1 MRLVSLC
8 PSNTELVAYLG
19 ATDMLVGVDN
29 YSDWPSPVTTLPRL
43 GPDLSI
49 DMEKVA
55 SLKPDLVLA
64 SLSVPGMEKNI
75 AALERYGIPYVIFN
89 PSTLSDISNDL
100 QTLGKLIGKEEAAT
114 TITQRISRLV
124 ESYSDPSPSQRPT
137 IYWEWWPK
145 PIFTPGAGN
154 WLTEIS
160 HLAGGING
168 FWDDP
173 RASVQTT
180 WEDVLQRDP
189 DHICLVW
196 VGVDPAKVKKEFV
209 LKRPEIET
217 LTAFKNNSIH
227 ILPEPFFCRPSPR
240 LYTGLM
246 IIHHLLNK
254 KESLPS
260 PISDPILGF

>member
-19 ATDMLVGVDN
+19 ATDLLVGVDN

-55 SLKPDLVLA
+55 SLNPDIVLA

-75 AALERYGIPYVIFN
+75 AALESHGIPYVIFN

-100 QTLGKLIGKEEAAT
+100 HTLAKLIGREERAIAVT
-114 TITQRISRLV
+114 ERISQLV
-124 ESYSDPSPSQRPT
+124 RTFVHPAQRPT
-137 IYWEWWPK
+137 IYWEWWAK

-160 HLAGGING
+160 YLAGGTNC
-168 FWDDP
+168 FKDDP
-173 RASVQTT
+173 RASVKTT
-180 WEDVLQRDP
+180 WEDVVKRDP

-209 LKRPEIET
+209 LKRPEVET
-217 LTAFKNNSIH
+217 LKAFKNNSIH
-227 ILPEPFFCRPSPR
+227 ILPEPYFCRPSPR
-240 LYTGLM
+240 VYTGLQ

-254 KESLPS
+254 NVPLTS
-260 PISDPILGF
+260 PFLDPILGGV

>member
-19 ATDMLVGVDN
+19 ATDLLVGVDN
-29 YSDWPSPVTTLPRL
+29 YSDWPSSVKTLPQL

-49 DMEKVA
+49 NVEKVA
-55 SLKPDLVLA
+55 SLKPDLCLA

-75 AALERYGIPYVIFN
+75 AALEKHKLPYVIFN

-100 QTLGKLIGKEEAAT
+100 LTLGKLIGREEAALT
-114 TITQRISRLV
+114 LTDKISQLIKTFGPAF
-124 ESYSDPSPSQRPT
+124 SSQRPT
-137 IYWEWWPK
+137 LYWEWWAK

-154 WLTEIS
+154 WLTEMS
-160 HLAGGING
+160 HLAGGRNC
-168 FWDDP
+168 FEDDP
-173 RASVQTT
+173 RASVKTT
-180 WEDVLQRDP
+180 WEDVVKRDP

-209 LKRPEIET
+209 LKRPEVET
-217 LTAFKNNSIH
+217 LKAFKTNSIH

-240 LYTGLM
+240 LYTGLQM
-246 IIHHLLNK
+246 IHHLLTK
-254 KESLPS
+254 KPYTHLG
-260 PISDPILGF
+260 DPLLDE